1 MPIYAGVS
9 GSNRKLTK
17 VPVGVSGANREC
29 KSVYA
34 GVSGTNRQVFSSA
47 NCSISVSATEEDG
60 LEGKYT
66 LNSDKSITFTA
77 YAKTTE
83 KGNNGGCGIMLRITL
98 NVPLSAGSHKV
109 LVKFQNPSYSRD
121 NCYLILREGKYGEG
135 VSRPFASVV
144 NDPQI
149 GPLTLEFSRSSE
161 SISLTIQ
168 GHGKELE
175 PFTAT
180 IPVGGIL
187 IDDVPMIPA

>member
-47 NCSISVSATEEDG
+47 NCSVSVSATEEDG

-83 KGNNGGCGIMLRITL
+83 KGNNGGCGIMIRITPDS
-98 NVPLSAGSHKV
+98 PLSFGTHTV
-109 LVKFQNPSYSRD
+109 QVKFQNPSYSED
-121 NCYLILREGKYGEG
+121 NRNLVLGYEKYGVG
-135 VSRPFASVV
+135 ISKSFQSIV

-149 GPLTLEFSRSSE
+149 GPLTFEYSNTGGYVRFRIE
-161 SISLTIQ
+161 GI
-168 GHGKELE
+168 GKEME